1 MHSSQSSFLESLL
14 PLRARIHTL
23 HQTAAESPA
32 STHRSFIA
40 VVIDPAVKTIRGGA
54 SAPAGTCCAYA
65 PVSWNFVCHD
75 FLLCCLFY
83 HYILRSTCF
92 LSLQRIIHKHKD
104 ENMELIRIPLNA
116 SNSMDNDDQSRRVA
130 CITLALFLYLWKENC
145 P

>member
-75 FLLCCLFY
+75 FLLWWLFY

-92 LSLQRIIHKHKD
+92 LSLQRIIHKD

-130 CITLALFLYLWKENC
+130 CITLALFIYLWKENC